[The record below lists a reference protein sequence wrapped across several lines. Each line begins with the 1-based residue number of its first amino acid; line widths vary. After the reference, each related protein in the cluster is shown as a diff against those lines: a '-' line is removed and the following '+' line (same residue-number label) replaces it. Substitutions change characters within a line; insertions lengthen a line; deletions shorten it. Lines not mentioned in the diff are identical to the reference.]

1 MKFTDVKKTRAV
13 IDLEKAAQNY
23 NYTKK
28 ISHGARVAAVIK
40 ADGYGHGA
48 VKIAQR
54 LAKEGCDFFA
64 VSSVDEALEIRD
76 AGIKETILILGFVLD
91 EYLEYAI
98 NNDISL
104 AVDSYEHLQKIIN
117 VAQGRTVKIHI
128 KLDTGMNRTGFI
140 VRDNGISE
148 ELEKAASLLKE
159 AGNIVCEGIFSHFAM
174 ADEETGEDFSYLQLE
189 RFEKTVKALEELG
202 ICPEIKH
209 ICNSA
214 GILKYCEKMHF
225 DAVRMGLILYGCL
238 DEYAE
243 FEPCM
248 EFITTV
254 INIHEMKKGESVSYG
269 LRFTADKDMKIA
281 VIGAGYAD
289 GIKRCLS
296 DGVGY
301 VLINGKKARFLGRI
315 CMDMSMVDISDID
328 DVKIG
333 DNAVIFGYSNGKHL
347 SAGKVAELAGTIPY
361 EIICGVSKRVP
372 RIYK

>member
-13 IDLEKAAQNY
+13 IDLEMAAQNY
-23 NYTKK
+23 NYTKR

-98 NNDISL
+98 SEDISL
-104 AVDSYEHLQKIIN
+104 AVDTHEHLKKIVE
-117 VAQGRTVKIHI
+117 VAAGRTVKIHI

-140 VRDNGISE
+140 VRDGGASE
-148 ELEKAASLLKE
+148 ELEMAAKLIE
-159 AGNIVCEGIFSHFAM
+159 ETENIVCEGVFTHLAM
-174 ADEETGEDFSYLQLE
+174 ADEETGDEFSHLQLD
-189 RFEKTVKALEELG
+189 RFERTLKALEELG
-202 ICPEIKH
+202 VHPEIKH

-214 GILKYCEKMHF
+214 GILKYSEKMHF
-225 DAVRMGLILYGCL
+225 DAVRMGLMLYGGL
-238 DEYAE
+238 DEYPE
-243 FEPCM
+243 FRPCM

-254 INIHEMKKGESVSYG
+254 INIHDMKKGESASYG
-269 LRFTADKDMKIA
+269 LRFTADRDMKIA

-296 DGVGY
+296 NGVGY
-301 VLINGKKARFLGRI
+301 VLINGKKAPFLGRI
-315 CMDMSMVDISDID
+315 CMDMSMVDVSNIQ
-328 DVKIG
+328 DVNIG
-333 DNAVIFGYSNGKHL
+333 DDAVIFGYSNGKHL
-347 SAGKVAELAGTIPY
+347 SVGEVARLAGTIPY